1 MYVWYR
7 GMQVQV
13 QVCCACVKCGKFRM
27 FVCFVQATHT
37 HKHHQQ
43 HSEQSSKA
51 SSTCLAI
58 ARTTQLVHSTHTM
71 KSKSHR
77 TCSVGCV
84 GVCDWPVGALWNPAN
99 NITHVSAYN
108 CTKHLHVAFFALYRY
123 GTQKARLGRDSQIPF
138 GFCALSLEQ
147 ATDPVARYT
156 QTAAQALSRG
166 NWWANTDASLLLLA
180 IAFTAH
186 LVTFTVASA
195 STSTCWSSVRS

>member
-1 MYVWYR
+1 MLR
-7 GMQVQV
+7 
-13 QVCCACVKCGKFRM
+13 VKFGM
-27 FVCFVQATHT
+27 FVCFVQSSSDT
-37 HKHHQQ
+37 HKRHQQ

-51 SSTCLAI
+51 STCLAI

-71 KSKSHR
+71 KNKSHR

-84 GVCDWPVGALWNPAN
+84 GVCLWPVGALWNPAN
-99 NITHVSAYN
+99 NHTHVSAYN
-108 CTKHLHVAFFALYRY
+108 CTNHLHVAFFALYRY

-166 NWWANTDASLLLLA
+166 NWRAHSYASTLLLVVDS
-180 IAFTAH
+180 TAH